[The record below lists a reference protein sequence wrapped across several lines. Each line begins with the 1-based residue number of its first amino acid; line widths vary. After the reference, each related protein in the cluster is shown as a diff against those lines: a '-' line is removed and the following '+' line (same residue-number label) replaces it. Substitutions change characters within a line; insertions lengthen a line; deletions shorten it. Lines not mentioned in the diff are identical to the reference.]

1 MVKDWV
7 SVTNLMNPIM
17 GYMLICY
24 VCALYRCSKLIIVN
38 STSACFIHI
47 TCQVSTLTCITMDHN
62 CELLMCYV
70 VVNSGM

>member
-17 GYMLICY
+17 GYMLIC
-24 VCALYRCSKLIIVN
+24 CTCDFYRCSKLIICELYKCVFY
-38 STSACFIHI
+38 SYRS
-47 TCQVSTLTCITMDHN
+47 QVSTLICITMDHN
-62 CELLMCYV
+62 CEFLMCYV